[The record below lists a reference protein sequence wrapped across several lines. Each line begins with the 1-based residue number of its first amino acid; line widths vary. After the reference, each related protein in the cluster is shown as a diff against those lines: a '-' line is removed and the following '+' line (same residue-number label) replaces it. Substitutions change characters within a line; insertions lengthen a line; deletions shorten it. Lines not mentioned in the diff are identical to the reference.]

1 MPPPVPVLGSSLC
14 GSFEAPVEYEPEDQ
28 PITNAEECF
37 ELPPIEPLNLQIPI
51 ELAVE
56 SSKAEQNRRLE
67 VFREISEMDF
77 DDDILHHSGILMK
90 NSRKKRHKSRDNAV
104 PTTQKTSGIVEIGHA
119 VQQDEKE
126 EKIMDNNEKKME
138 FTTESTQMEAS
149 FCTKES
155 DER

>member
-14 GSFEAPVEYEPEDQ
+14 GSFEAPVEYEPEEQ
-28 PITNAEECF
+28 PVTNAEECF

-56 SSKAEQNRRLE
+56 SSKGEQNRRLE
-67 VFREISEMDF
+67 VFKEISEMDF

-90 NSRKKRHKSRDNAV
+90 NSRKNRHKSRDNTV
-104 PTTQKTSGIVEIGHA
+104 PITQKTSGIVEIGHA
-119 VQQDEKE
+119 VQDVRET
-126 EKIMDNNEKKME
+126 KIVNDNKKKME

-149 FCTKES
+149 FCTRES
-155 DER
+155 NDR